1 MKVFVNKSGSRDTYY
16 IATDLNNVFIA
27 ARPDLGGPYH
37 VNPRMRSILNENNLV
52 SLCNSGSL
60 EPFNAEAVEL
70 VERHNKKQDVRGLKV
85 SALLV
90 LAMVALCVLSVIF
103 SA

>member
-16 IATDLNNVFIA
+16 IVTNLNNVFIA
-27 ARPDLGGPYH
+27 SRPDLDGPNH
-37 VNPRMRSILNENNLV
+37 ANPRMRSILNKNDLV
-52 SLCNSGSL
+52 YLCKRGAI

-70 VERHNKKQDVRGLKV
+70 VERHNKKQDFRGLKV